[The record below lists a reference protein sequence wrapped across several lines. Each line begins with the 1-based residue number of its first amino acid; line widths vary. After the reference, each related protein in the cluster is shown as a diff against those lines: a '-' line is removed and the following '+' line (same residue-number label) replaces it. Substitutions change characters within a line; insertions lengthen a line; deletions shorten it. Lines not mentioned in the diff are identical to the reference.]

1 MKRYFLIIGMSAIFI
16 FGAYAWADPPSG
28 YEGIFAGT
36 SMSFPSLNAN
46 LSTDVNATNVPSLG
60 YTYQASAVGSINS
73 GMVAN
78 IFQPSNTPSGS
89 FFSLWQNNQNNQPLV
104 NIISY
109 SNQVSANG
117 IIDNFHVGFHYQSL
131 YTAPSPQFR
140 FSRIP

>member
-36 SMSFPSLNAN
+36 SMSFSSLNAN
-46 LSTDVNATNVPSLG
+46 LSTDVNATNMPSLG
-60 YTYQASAVGSINS
+60 YTSQASAVGSINA

-89 FFSLWQNNQNNQPLV
+89 FFLFGKTIKTTNPL
-104 NIISY
+104 
-109 SNQVSANG
+109 
-117 IIDNFHVGFHYQSL
+117 
-131 YTAPSPQFR
+131 
-140 FSRIP
+140 